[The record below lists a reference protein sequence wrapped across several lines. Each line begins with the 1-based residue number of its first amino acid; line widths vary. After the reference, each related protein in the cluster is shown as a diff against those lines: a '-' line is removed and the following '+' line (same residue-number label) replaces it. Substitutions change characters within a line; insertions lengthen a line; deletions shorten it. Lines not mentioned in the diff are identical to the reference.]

1 VKKTES
7 AGLLEKGLPNDQ
19 LKIIYSE
26 AKQIIAELNLDST
39 GSWKELDEVFEV
51 ENEPTTN
58 PGTGSS

>member
-1 VKKTES
+1 M
-7 AGLLEKGLPNDQ
+7 LEKDLPNDQ

-26 AKQIIAELNLDST
+26 AKQIIAELNLDSK
-39 GSWKELDEVFEV
+39 GSWKELDKVFEV

>member
-1 VKKTES
+1 MKKTES
-7 AGLLEKGLPNDQ
+7 AGLLEKDLPNDQ

-26 AKQIIAELNLDST
+26 AKQIIAELNLDSK
-39 GSWKELDEVFEV
+39 GSWKELDKVFEV